1 MLVTVLVLACVA
13 STAPA
18 VVGAVMHPETSASLQ
33 GTFGKRELQSAS
45 VVGAV
50 MRTETSAFLQGTSG
64 KRELQSASA
73 PLLWLV

>member
-1 MLVTVLVLACVA
+1 MRT
-13 STAPA
+13 
-18 VVGAVMHPETSASLQ
+18 ETSGFLQ
-33 GTFGKRELQSAS
+33 DTCGKRELQSAS

-73 PLLWLV
+73 PLLWHARMN